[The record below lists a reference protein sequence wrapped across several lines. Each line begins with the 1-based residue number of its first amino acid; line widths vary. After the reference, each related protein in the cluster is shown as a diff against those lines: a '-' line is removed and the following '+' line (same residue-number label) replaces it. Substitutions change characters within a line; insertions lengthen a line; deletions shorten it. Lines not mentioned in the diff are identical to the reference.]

1 MERYNCTLGRYY
13 NSEPVVN
20 SRMEKIKK
28 SKILRSLR
36 RGFCGSDDED
46 ICKFSGNKETDIYR
60 TFIGNILSVTYGYF
74 SVSAKLQLQMSFG
87 KDARP
92 SSSRLGAVDSECKS
106 TEIFTRH
113 GRLVQKCC
121 MGTAA
126 NIPRRNVRSS
136 NIEFLDKYLG
146 H

>member
-46 ICKFSGNKETDIYR
+46 ICKSIGPQRDRYLSEIYR
-60 TFIGNILSVTYGYF
+60 ISVCPPNCSCKCH
-74 SVSAKLQLQMSFG
+74 SVKTLGQVAVDLALLTANANQLRYLIVMEDLCKNVAWEQLQIFQ
-87 KDARP
+87 
-92 SSSRLGAVDSECKS
+92 GA
-106 TEIFTRH
+106 T
-113 GRLVQKCC
+113 
-121 MGTAA
+121 
-126 NIPRRNVRSS
+126 
-136 NIEFLDKYLG
+136 
-146 H
+146 